1 METGSR
7 EVSGQIWY
15 RIVWRWHFYAGLFC
29 VPFVMWLAVTGSIY
43 LYKPQI
49 EALIDRPYDNLA
61 ITGARASAAA
71 EVEAAIKAVP
81 GASFRAYEL
90 PQTFQSAARIIVGR
104 KSDLI
109 RVYVNPATLQILKTA
124 PEEDRLMRVIFK
136 LHGQLLA
143 GNTGSIIIELAASW
157 AVVMI
162 VTGLYLWW
170 PRRAAGLAGIVYPRL
185 RRGGRVFWRDMHAVT
200 GIWISAFA
208 LFILMSGLPWAKSWG
223 GYLKEI
229 RHFAGSTAA
238 HQDWSVG
245 ATALVDEMGGMP
257 GMAMGRSRP
266 TSTTDYGAID
276 KMVATVAPLGLA
288 YPVVISPPKSGA
300 TNWTARSDT
309 QNRTLRT
316 DLALDGNTGAILN
329 RVDFDQ
335 RKTIDR
341 IVAVGVA
348 AHEGQLFGWA
358 NQAISE
364 ATATG
369 LFLMSVSAIVLWWR
383 RRAAGILGAPTAPP
397 GRGRS
402 IGLAAFIVSLCL
414 LLPLLGLSMLF
425 VLLVERLV
433 LRRIPGVRHWL
444 GLATP
449 ALSVSAY

>member
-1 METGSR
+1 
-7 EVSGQIWY
+7 
-15 RIVWRWHFYAGLFC
+15 
-29 VPFVMWLAVTGSIY
+29 
-43 LYKPQI
+43 
-49 EALIDRPYDNLA
+49 
-61 ITGARASAAA
+61 
-71 EVEAAIKAVP
+71 
-81 GASFRAYEL
+81 
-90 PQTFQSAARIIVGR
+90 
-104 KSDLI
+104 
-109 RVYVNPATLQILKTA
+109 
-124 PEEDRLMRVIFK
+124 
-136 LHGQLLA
+136 
-143 GNTGSIIIELAASW
+143 
-157 AVVMI
+157 
-162 VTGLYLWW
+162 
-170 PRRAAGLAGIVYPRL
+170 
-185 RRGGRVFWRDMHAVT
+185 
-200 GIWISAFA
+200 
-208 LFILMSGLPWAKSWG
+208 
-223 GYLKEI
+223 
-229 RHFAGSTAA
+229 
-238 HQDWSVG
+238 
-245 ATALVDEMGGMP
+245 
-257 GMAMGRSRP
+257 
-266 TSTTDYGAID
+266 
-276 KMVATVAPLGLA
+276 
-288 YPVVISPPKSGA
+288 
-300 TNWTARSDT
+300 
-309 QNRTLRT
+309 LRT